1 MDKNVIKFTVIVA
14 IITALSFAAQARP
27 AAAQSVAVAPVA
39 ATTLAPISTAGALS
53 YEDLERR
60 ISAQG
65 FRVSKA
71 EVRDLLL
78 KVTAYDQQHRK
89 VKMTLDRRSGEV
101 LAFERK

>member
-1 MDKNVIKFTVIVA
+1 M
-14 IITALSFAAQARP
+14 
-27 AAAQSVAVAPVA
+27 
-39 ATTLAPISTAGALS
+39 APISTAGALS
-53 YEDLERR
+53 YEVLERR

-65 FRVSKA
+65 LRISKA

-89 VKMTLDRRSGEV
+89 IKMTLDRRSGEV